1 LPPLLQMYFS
11 LRMEEGWQS
20 QVNKG
25 SQLPQL
31 HQLHQSSGLN
41 RDNIHLSIYIRGSTL
56 PTSLLSFQNRGC
68 SGASHQPDP
77 HLLPVNHHFLAHS
90 SFFSPAVD
98 ALALFALSRSQK
110 PANVSFSN
118 SAHVFTGITFS
129 FSSSILFRTLSSLA
143 CLWLIDLQCL
153 RALHPISTA
162 SVAKGLCCRAQSP
175 VSAHLTA

>member
-1 LPPLLQMYFS
+1 MPPLLQMYFS

-77 HLLPVNHHFLAHS
+77 HLLAVNHHFLAHS
-90 SFFSPAVD
+90 SFFSP

-118 SAHVFTGITFS
+118 SVHVFTGITFS
-129 FSSSILFRTLSSLA
+129 FSSSIFFALYHRLLVCGSLTFNVYAHCILSQPRQL
-143 CLWLIDLQCL
+143 L
-153 RALHPISTA
+153 RDSVVVPSHRQRAPTA
-162 SVAKGLCCRAQSP
+162 
-175 VSAHLTA
+175 